1 MSFFNTATST
11 TAATP
16 DKDIEVADPPPDS
29 ISSLGFSPQA
39 DYLAV
44 GSWDNNV
51 RVSLDLM
58 IVGYL
63 KRFSPGAHLRSWREW
78 ADPRKSYVLASG
90 TGSERMLEQGTSLRT
105 LSVDP
110 PAHKD
115 LQEGTRV
122 ISAGADNAG
131 RMYDVQTGQT
141 TQIAKHDAPIRVC
154 KYVDTPSGG
163 IVVTGS
169 WDKTIKVR
177 DDHAIQHQRTLT

>member
-1 MSFFNTATST
+1 MSFFGTATST

-29 ISSLGFSPQA
+29 ISSLAFSPQA

-51 RVSLDLM
+51 RALLAL
-58 IVGYL
+58 IIAGQWTHL
-63 KRFSPGAHLRSWREW
+63 SPGPHLRGRREW
-78 ADPRKSYVLASG
+78 ADPGKSHVFTSG
-90 TGSERMLEQGTSLRT
+90 TGFECMLEQGVSLRF
-105 LSVDP
+105 LSLGLR
-110 PAHKD
+110 AQKR

-131 RMYDVQTGQT
+131 RMYDVQTGQA
-141 TQIAKHDAPIRVC
+141 TQIAKHDAPIRVV

-169 WDKTIKVR
+169 WDKTVKV
-177 DDHAIQHQRTLT
+177 